1 MMVKTNAENTKKA
14 YVASKVA
21 PVSVT
26 VVDVSGRRVP
36 VGAGELVTT
45 ALAIEVACRKQD

>member
-1 MMVKTNAENTKKA
+1 MMVRTDAENIRKA

-26 VVDVSGRRVP
+26 VVDVSGRGVP

-45 ALAIEVACRKQD
+45 ALAIEVACRKQG